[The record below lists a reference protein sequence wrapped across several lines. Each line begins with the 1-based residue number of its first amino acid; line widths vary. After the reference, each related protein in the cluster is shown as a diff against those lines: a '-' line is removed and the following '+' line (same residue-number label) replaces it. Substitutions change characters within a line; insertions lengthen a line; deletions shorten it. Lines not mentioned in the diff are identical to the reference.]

1 MKYGRKD
8 YGAKQAGFDS
18 RLWLPHTKAAGPPGH
33 PRSISRYSL
42 GQDSHQ
48 GKDSNILQQWDE
60 TFSDDGKVDYSA
72 AGGAVGSY
80 RDLAKWMRGDA
91 STTASMSDFS
101 NWQHMLS
108 LPLVT
113 IEGDTAKAR
122 TDFSRHIGGVQIRD
136 QKFITTLQEL
146 FTMNWSARLKAGV
159 FTSDAWGP
167 DTDRNHAYI
176 YDVQKRG
183 DHTHRARAS
192 GATQERSQVGISIR
206 RNCTRQQSG
215 CFRPARAASLKKWWT
230 RGDSNPRPPRC
241 ERCKF

>member
-1 MKYGRKD
+1 
-8 YGAKQAGFDS
+8 
-18 RLWLPHTKAAGPPGH
+18 
-33 PRSISRYSL
+33 
-42 GQDSHQ
+42 
-48 GKDSNILQQWDE
+48 
-60 TFSDDGKVDYSA
+60 
-72 AGGAVGSY
+72 
-80 RDLAKWMRGDA
+80 
-91 STTASMSDFS
+91 MSDFS

-192 GATQERSQVGISIR
+192 GATRGALASRHKYMKELHTSTKRLLPPCSCGVVEKMVDERGFEPPASSLRTR
-206 RNCTRQQSG
+206 RS
-215 CFRPARAASLKKWWT
+215 PS
-230 RGDSNPRPPRC
+230 
-241 ERCKF
+241 